1 MPILALVLIVAWLVV
16 VAGWRTWVQARR
28 TGAVAVPAP
37 AVSGSPAWWA
47 RTLSTIGFVLAV
59 AAPLA
64 DLAGLPRFG
73 ILDQPAVVVAG
84 LVLYGVG
91 LAITVTSQIAMVD
104 AWRGDV
110 DPAVVTR
117 LVTDGPFRVVR
128 NPIMAGVVL
137 TWLGIALLVPNVLS
151 AAMLAFVIASLEIQV
166 RRVEEPYLIATHG
179 EAYRRYASR
188 TGRFVPGLGRWA
200 GDR

>member
-28 TGAVAVPAP
+28 TGTLTVPAP
-37 AVSGSPAWWA
+37 AVRGSPAWWA

-59 AAPLA
+59 AAPIA
-64 DLAGLPRFG
+64 DLAGMPRFA
-73 ILDQPAVVVAG
+73 ILDQPPVPVVG
-84 LVLYGVG
+84 LLLYGIG
-91 LAITVTSQIAMVD
+91 LAITVTSQAAMGD

-110 DPAVVTR
+110 DPAVATR

-151 AAMLAFVIASLEIQV
+151 AAMLVLVVASLEIQV
-166 RRVEEPYLIATHG
+166 RRVEEPYLLATHG

-188 TGRFVPGLGRWA
+188 TGRFVPGVGRWA
-200 GDR
+200 EDR

>member
-1 MPILALVLIVAWLVV
+1 
-16 VAGWRTWVQARR
+16 
-28 TGAVAVPAP
+28 
-37 AVSGSPAWWA
+37 
-47 RTLSTIGFVLAV
+47 
-59 AAPLA
+59 
-64 DLAGLPRFG
+64 
-73 ILDQPAVVVAG
+73 
-84 LVLYGVG
+84 
-91 LAITVTSQIAMVD
+91 
-104 AWRGDV
+104 
-110 DPAVVTR
+110 VTR

-137 TWLGIALLVPNVLS
+137 TWLGIAMLVPNVLS
-151 AAMLAFVIASLEIQV
+151 AAMLVFVIASLEVQV